1 MITNALN
8 NRPCIHTAHDL
19 RLGLLFRRLAWDS
32 QRKNQMSCHL
42 CPFLKQ
48 KSTKKSI
55 IPKWNK
61 WAWAEC
67 DELIFLVFS
76 SHSGRSHV
84 SSPPLCVTPARATV
98 KETMYFSSLQT
109 AELLSSGT
117 PLCTIT
123 VSTKKLRI
131 YHDSTTS
138 YLQYIDVKIYSNLRV
153 LFLVASYVIQ
163 AKSLLTS
170 AVILQQWFTFKFCQM
185 SKAKLQ
191 MGTKELVKRELH
203 L

>member
-1 MITNALN
+1 M
-8 NRPCIHTAHDL
+8 
-19 RLGLLFRRLAWDS
+19 RLTKEKPNVLSPLSFS
-32 QRKNQMSCHL
+32 KTEKHE
-42 CPFLKQ
+42 
-48 KSTKKSI
+48 KSV
-55 IPKWNK
+55 IPKWSK

-67 DELIFLVFS
+67 DELIFLAFS
-76 SHSGRSHV
+76 SRSGRSHV
-84 SSPPLCVTPARATV
+84 SSPPLSVTPAQATV

-109 AELLSSGT
+109 GELLPSGT
-117 PLCTIT
+117 PLRTIT

-138 YLQYIDVKIYSNLRV
+138 YLQYIDVKIYSNLGV